1 MIMPRLRT
9 PAARPAVALAA
20 LLVSLL
26 AGCSSGRITAPD
38 APAVPDD
45 QVVAS
50 FAGETLTLGEFERRY
65 ARSVGSRE
73 AAAQDSFPAYADF
86 LSRYVDFRLKVQQA
100 RDLGL
105 DEDST
110 LQQEI
115 DDYRAQ
121 LAKPYFLER
130 EVLDDIISD
139 LYEKRREEINAAH
152 ILIQVPETAAPAD
165 TLAAFKKLAAIR
177 DSIVAGADFET
188 LAVRHSEDPSA
199 QQNRGDLGYFTAG
212 RMIFPFEQQ
221 AYGNA
226 VGDISPVFRTRFGY
240 HILKVKDRRPASPK
254 IQASHIL
261 LRLGSNATAADST
274 QAYELAQSLR
284 QRVLAGEDFA
294 TLARQYSDDTASGQ
308 QGGDLGFFERTRMVA
323 PFADAAYALEEI
335 GDVSDIVETRFGY
348 HIIQLTGREEL
359 PTYDEA
365 YPELKRLAERLP
377 RTTIRRQAVGQELR
391 QEMTGT
397 IDSALVRRATASYH
411 PDTLLRNAVIG
422 RFGEFADDTFATLD
436 DSTYTLGALADYVR
450 GTRVRPASDQL
461 AQLFDLADDF
471 LNEQAVELA
480 AFQLEDRDP
489 EFRRIMEDYADGVLL
504 FRISEDSVWNA
515 ATRDSLALL
524 RHYESHQDEYRFPE
538 RHRVIGFYSRNDS
551 LLQVVASALD
561 AGRTPAEIDAL
572 VADAEQDVSI
582 DTVYVSEATDSLFDA
597 ALPLNVG
604 QRTAILPYQSR
615 KAILLLDAVEAP
627 RTKTFDEARAQVV
640 TDYQDVLD
648 ERLRSRL
655 RQKYDAELYPQ
666 RLQAAFDG
674 ASSVSASAGDPQDAE
689 MAP

>member
-515 ATRDSLALL
+515 ATRDSL
-524 RHYESHQDEYRFPE
+524 
-538 RHRVIGFYSRNDS
+538 
-551 LLQVVASALD
+551 LQVVASALD